1 MAFPANLDTIVVR
14 HKITDAAGRPLKGN
28 TVTAEPAE
36 RVWATDGSIV
46 QYRATTQIDANGQWE
61 LELPYV
67 DQEGI
72 RNKGVPWR
80 VTEHVPGRPTSYFV
94 APVLAHGAGPIDAAE
109 CLVSAPTSRE
119 TVIQAGPVT
128 DEAAKRLLE
137 QGDRSADDISAEVGY
152 EDASFFR
159 RLFKRKTGLSPKG
172 YRRLFSPALLEPGP
186 ASGLH
191 RPRGRRYRAGA

>member
-80 VTEHVPGRPTSYFV
+80 VTEHVPGQPKSYFV

-109 CLVSAPTSRE
+109 CLFSAPTSRE
-119 TVIQAGPVT
+119 PVIQAGPVT
-128 DEAAKRLLE
+128 DAAAAQLLDQDGQFKAALMDTIDSAVEAPARQAATEYLAE
-137 QGDRSADDISAEVGY
+137 QDEVV
-152 EDASFFR
+152 DA
-159 RLFKRKTGLSPKG
+159 
-172 YRRLFSPALLEPGP
+172 A
-186 ASGLH
+186 
-191 RPRGRRYRAGA
+191 